1 MAAVTSPAATGRYA
15 ELLDTAAEAALPLGD
30 PEFSLYR

>member
-1 MAAVTSPAATGRYA
+1 MTAVTSPAAIGRYA
-15 ELLDTAAEAALPLGD
+15 ELLDTADEAALKRVT